1 MFGKLMKYELR
12 HLIRIFAPMWA
23 IVTML
28 CVLSRLIIK
37 PELDGF
43 MYAEGMAAI
52 VPVVV
57 LMLTIFGMLTMTIVA
72 AVVLI
77 QRFYKGMYGDEGYL
91 MFTLPVTTGQ
101 LVNAKALSALLL
113 MLATSLVTTLGIA
126 VMVSYPDLWKA
137 AIDVIGIDLRTAIS
151 LLLDMNG
158 VTESQAIAMLCWG
171 VALVPV
177 ELLSGIYTVYLA
189 ISVGQIWRKHPV
201 AGGILGWYALVLA
214 VGAVESMLMQAL
226 GISPMEMLMEGVELS
241 MQSWQMMLFST
252 VENVVLCVIFFF
264 ATKLILDKKLNIA

>member
-1 MFGKLMKYELR
+1 MFGKLMRYELR

-126 VMVSYPDLWKA
+126 VMVSYPELWQE
-137 AIDVIGIDLRTAIS
+137 ITSSIGMDLRDAVS
-151 LLLDMNG
+151 MLLEMNG
-158 VTESQAIAMLCWG
+158 VTKGEFVAMACWSA
-171 VALVPV
+171 VLMPV
-177 ELLSGIYTVYLA
+177 ELLCGIYTVYLA
-189 ISVGQIWRKHPV
+189 ISAGQLWRKHPV
-201 AGGILGWYALVLA
+201 AGGILCWYALILL
-214 VGAVESMLMQAL
+214 VGVVEGLLQQMLGVSTLEMMMQD
-226 GISPMEMLMEGVELS
+226 VELT
-241 MQSWQMMLFST
+241 MQSWQLMLAST
-252 VENVVLCVIFFF
+252 LEYVVLSVIFFF
-264 ATKLILDKKLNIA
+264 GTKLILDKKLNIA

>member
-23 IVTML
+23 IVTIL
-28 CVLSRLIIK
+28 CVLSRLTVK
-37 PELDGF
+37 PDMNGF
-43 MYAEGMAAI
+43 FYAEGIAAI
-52 VPVVV
+52 LPVVF
-57 LMLTIFGMLTMTIVA
+57 LMLSVFGMMTMLIVA

-113 MLATSLVTTLGIA
+113 MLATELVTTLGIA
-126 VMVSYPDLWKA
+126 VMVSYPDLWRE
-137 AIDVIGIDLRTAIS
+137 AINVIGIDLRTAIS
-151 LLLDMNG
+151 FLLEMNG
-158 VTESQAIAMLCWG
+158 VTESQAIAMVCWSM
-171 VALVPV
+171 VLMPI

-201 AGGILGWYALVLA
+201 AGGILGWYALVLV

-252 VENVVLCVIFFF
+252 VEDVVLCVIFFF
-264 ATKLILDKKLNIA
+264 ATKLIMDKKLNIM